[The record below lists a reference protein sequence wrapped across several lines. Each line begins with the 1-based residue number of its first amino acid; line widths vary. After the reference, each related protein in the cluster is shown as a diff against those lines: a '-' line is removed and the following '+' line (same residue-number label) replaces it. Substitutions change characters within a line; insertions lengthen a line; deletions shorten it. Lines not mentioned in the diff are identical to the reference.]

1 MSDNTTQITVLIASR
16 PYPLKIKAGDEAV
29 IRRIVSE
36 VNDTITLFQNTYSA
50 KDRQDCVAMALLTYA
65 VDLHKAQ
72 SKPSLND
79 TALNDRL
86 YRLENLV
93 TSALNDN

>member
-36 VNDTITLFQNTYSA
+36 VNDTITLFQKTYSA

-72 SKPSLND
+72 SKPSMND
-79 TALNDRL
+79 TAVSDRL

-93 TSALNDN
+93 LSVLNTN

>member
-16 PYPLKIKAGDEAV
+16 PYPLKIKAGDEAI

-36 VNDTITLFQNTYSA
+36 VNDKISLFQNTYSA
-50 KDRQDCVAMALLTYA
+50 KDRQDWLAMAILTYA

-72 SKPSLND
+72 SKPSLTD
-79 TALNDRL
+79 TALNDHL

-93 TSALNDN
+93 TSVINN

>member
-1 MSDNTTQITVLIASR
+1 MSDNTTQITILIASR

-36 VNDTITLFQNTYSA
+36 VNDTITLFQKTYSA

-72 SKPSLND
+72 SKPSMND
-79 TALNDRL
+79 TAVSDRL

-93 TSALNDN
+93 LSVLNTN

>member
-65 VDLHKAQ
+65 VDLHKTQ

>member
-1 MSDNTTQITVLIASR
+1 MSENTTQITVLIASR

-36 VNDTITLFQNTYSA
+36 VNDTISLFQNTYAA

-79 TALNDRL
+79 TAVSDRL

-93 TSALNDN
+93 SSVLNNN

>member
-1 MSDNTTQITVLIASR
+1 MSDKTTQITVLIASR
-16 PYPLKIKAGDEAV
+16 PYPLKIKVGDEAV

-65 VDLHKAQ
+65 VDLHKTQ
-72 SKPSLND
+72 SEPSLND

-86 YRLENLV
+86 YRIENLV
-93 TSALNDN
+93 ASALNDN